1 MRFFVFALV
10 VCSMVGC
17 TAFTVGDANK
27 LRRGMTPDAVE
38 TLVSKGPR
46 LTVDFE
52 VPSLAGERFTT
63 MVFDLALGTTAADY
77 YAVFRGGK
85 LYYWGHPYEFNR
97 YPDPEMNAIGKAAV
111 EAATK

>member
-1 MRFFVFALV
+1 MKIFVLAIAL
-10 VCSMVGC
+10 CGLAAC

-27 LRRGMTPDAVE
+27 LRRGMTPEAVE

-46 LTVDFE
+46 RTVDFE

-77 YAVFRGGK
+77 YAVFRNGK

-111 EAATK
+111 EAVNK